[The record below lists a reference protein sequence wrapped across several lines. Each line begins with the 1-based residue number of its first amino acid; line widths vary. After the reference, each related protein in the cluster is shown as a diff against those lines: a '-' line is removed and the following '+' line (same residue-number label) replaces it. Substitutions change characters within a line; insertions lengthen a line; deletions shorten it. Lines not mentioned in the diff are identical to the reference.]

1 MFQRA
6 LLCFFVF
13 LAANFFTS
21 TAIAAEPDTWVYEL
35 NTFTPAEGKWEQLQK
50 HVEERI
56 KFFEKNGAM
65 SVGAWMPLEGEEKKI
80 IFLLGYQN
88 MNAKANADISFSD
101 WNRGPGKRAVDP
113 KAKKPTEEEI
123 AKRQAVLEA
132 ATGKGVIEKAES
144 HVLTATDFSPTLD
157 IADKGPRVFELRT
170 YTATPGN
177 LPNLLARFRDHTVKL
192 FEKHGMT
199 NIGYWVPAGPE
210 PEKEVTLIY
219 LLAHK
224 DRDAAK
230 ASFAAF
236 GKDPAWQEARKAS
249 EVKGGGPLTI
259 KGGVQS
265 LFLKPVEFSK
275 LK

>member
-1 MFQRA
+1 MRSMLYTALCFLLTLNSLRA
-6 LLCFFVF
+6 L
-13 LAANFFTS
+13 
-21 TAIAAEPDTWVYEL
+21 EPDTRVYEL
-35 NTFTPAEGKWEQLQK
+35 RIYTAAEGKWDKLLARFK
-50 HVEERI
+50 DHTLGL
-56 KFFEKNGAM
+56 FEKHGMTN
-65 SVGAWMPLEGEEKKI
+65 VGYWQPLEGNEPKLYYILSYKDADAR
-80 IFLLGYQN
+80 
-88 MNAKANADISFSD
+88 AKAWKDFLADPD
-101 WNRGPGKRAVDP
+101 WKAAYKASEADGKLTS
-113 KAKKPTEEEI
+113 K
-123 AKRQAVLEA
+123 
-132 ATGKGVIEKAES
+132 IES
-144 HVLTATDFSPTLD
+144 RILTATDFSPALD
-157 IADKGPRVFELRT
+157 ISDKSPRVFELRT

-199 NIGYWVPAGPE
+199 NIGYWVPVKGSADAE
-210 PEKEVTLIY
+210 TTLIY

>member
-1 MFQRA
+1 MTRSFKISF
-6 LLCFFVF
+6 LLLVAF
-13 LAANFFTS
+13 LAANIS
-21 TAIAAEPDTWVYEL
+21 AAIAAEPDTRVYEL
-35 NTFTPAEGKWEQLQK
+35 RIYTAAEGKWDKLLNRFKEHTVQL
-50 HVEERI
+50 
-56 KFFEKNGAM
+56 FEKHGMTN
-65 SVGAWMPLEGEEKKI
+65 VGYWQPLEGDEPKLYYILSYKDADAR
-80 IFLLGYQN
+80 
-88 MNAKANADISFSD
+88 AKAWKDFLTDPDWKAAYKASEAD
-101 WNRGPGKRAVDP
+101 GKLTS
-113 KAKKPTEEEI
+113 K
-123 AKRQAVLEA
+123 
-132 ATGKGVIEKAES
+132 IES
-144 HVLTATDFSPTLD
+144 QILTATDFSPALD
-157 IADKGPRVFELRT
+157 ISDKSPRVFELRT

-199 NIGYWVPAGPE
+199 NIGYWVPASMQ

-249 EVKGGGPLTI
+249 EVNGGGPLTI

>member
-1 MFQRA
+1 MTR
-6 LLCFFVF
+6 LTILSCSLCLAF
-13 LAANFFTS
+13 LAALCS
-21 TAIAAEPDTWVYEL
+21 PAQAAEPDTRVYEL
-35 NTFTPAEGKWEQLQK
+35 RIYTAAEGKWEQLLTHFSEHRVK
-50 HVEERI
+50 LY
-56 KFFEKNGAM
+56 EKCGAT
-65 SVGAWMPLEGEEKKI
+65 SVGYWVPLEGDEKKI
-80 IFLLGYQN
+80 VFLLSYKDMESRIRSEQQFLDLFAGGGKN
-88 MNAKANADISFSD
+88 KKLVENSEITTG
-101 WNRGPGKRAVDP
+101 RGLTSK
-113 KAKKPTEEEI
+113 TEEYI
-123 AKRQAVLEA
+123 
-132 ATGKGVIEKAES
+132 
-144 HVLTATDFSPTLD
+144 LTATDFSPAID
-157 IADKGPRVFELRT
+157 IADKSPRVFELRT

-199 NIGYWVPAGPE
+199 NIGYWVPVSMQ

-265 LFLKPVEFSK
+265 QFLKPMEFSK

>member
-1 MFQRA
+1 MPQRTLLCLFA
-6 LLCFFVF
+6 LLAVN
-13 LAANFFTS
+13 LYTLTANAAAPET
-21 TAIAAEPDTWVYEL
+21 PVYEL
-35 NTFTPAEGKWEQLQK
+35 RIYTAAEGKWDKLLNRFKEHTLK
-50 HVEERI
+50 L
-56 KFFEKNGAM
+56 FEKHGMTN
-65 SVGAWMPLEGEEKKI
+65 VGYWQPLEGNEPKLYYILSFKDAAAREQAWKD
-80 IFLLGYQN
+80 FL
-88 MNAKANADISFSD
+88 ADEDWKAAFKASESD
-101 WNRGPGKRAVDP
+101 GPLTSKM
-113 KAKKPTEEEI
+113 
-123 AKRQAVLEA
+123 
-132 ATGKGVIEKAES
+132 ES
-144 HVLTATDFSPTLD
+144 RVLTATDFSPALD
-157 IADKGPRVFELRT
+157 INDKSPRVFELRT

-199 NIGYWVPAGPE
+199 NIGYWVPLKGDKDADT
-210 PEKEVTLIY
+210 TLIY

-265 LFLKPVEFSK
+265 QFLKPVEFSK

>member
-1 MFQRA
+1 MRSILYTALSFLLTLNSLRA
-6 LLCFFVF
+6 L
-13 LAANFFTS
+13 
-21 TAIAAEPDTWVYEL
+21 EPDTRVYEL
-35 NTFTPAEGKWEQLQK
+35 RIYTAAEGKWDKLLARFK
-50 HVEERI
+50 DHTLGL
-56 KFFEKNGAM
+56 FEKHGMTN
-65 SVGAWMPLEGEEKKI
+65 VGYWQPLESDEPKLYYILSYKDADAR
-80 IFLLGYQN
+80 
-88 MNAKANADISFSD
+88 AKAWKDFLADPD
-101 WNRGPGKRAVDP
+101 WKAAYKASEADGKLTS
-113 KAKKPTEEEI
+113 K
-123 AKRQAVLEA
+123 
-132 ATGKGVIEKAES
+132 IES
-144 HVLTATDFSPTLD
+144 RILTATDFSPTLD
-157 IADKGPRVFELRT
+157 ISDKSPRVFELRT

-199 NIGYWVPAGPE
+199 NIGYWVPVKGSADADT
-210 PEKEVTLIY
+210 TLIY

>member
-1 MFQRA
+1 MPQRF
-6 LLCFFVF
+6 LLCLVAFFAANLVA
-13 LAANFFTS
+13 LAAN
-21 TAIAAEPDTWVYEL
+21 AAEPDTRVYEL
-35 NTFTPAEGKWEQLQK
+35 RIYTAAEGKWDKLLNRFKEHTL
-50 HVEERI
+50 RL
-56 KFFEKNGAM
+56 FEKHGMTN
-65 SVGAWMPLEGEEKKI
+65 VGYWQPLESAEPKLYYLLSFKDATAREQAWKD
-80 IFLLGYQN
+80 FL
-88 MNAKANADISFSD
+88 ADEDWKAAYKASESD
-101 WNRGPGKRAVDP
+101 GKLAS
-113 KAKKPTEEEI
+113 KM
-123 AKRQAVLEA
+123 
-132 ATGKGVIEKAES
+132 ES
-144 HVLTATDFSPTLD
+144 IVLTATDFSPALD
-157 IADKGPRVFELRT
+157 IADKSPRVFELRT

-199 NIGYWVPAGPE
+199 NIGYWVPMSMQ
-210 PEKEVTLIY
+210 PEKETTLIY

-224 DRDAAK
+224 ERDAAK

-236 GKDPAWQEARKAS
+236 GKDPEWQEARKAS

>member
-1 MFQRA
+1 MLQRV
-6 LLCFFVF
+6 LLCLWAFF
-13 LAANFFTS
+13 AANLSSWTL
-21 TAIAAEPDTWVYEL
+21 TAAEPDTRVYEL
-35 NTFTPAEGKWEQLQK
+35 NVYTAAEGKWDQLQA
-50 HVEERI
+50 HVNERI
-56 KFFEKNGAM
+56 KLFEKNGATNI
-65 SVGAWMPLEGEEKKI
+65 GAWIPLEGDEKKI
-80 IFLLGYQN
+80 VLLLSYDNINARTAAGQAFADMLASFGGKKAVQN
-88 MNAKANADISFSD
+88 QPATEAAAKQKSIYEVVS
-101 WNRGPGKRAVDP
+101 GKGLTAQ
-113 KAKKPTEEEI
+113 TEEH
-123 AKRQAVLEA
+123 L
-132 ATGKGVIEKAES
+132 
-144 HVLTATDFSPTLD
+144 LTATDFSPALN

-199 NIGYWVPAGPE
+199 NIGYWVPIKGSADADT
-210 PEKEVTLIY
+210 TLIY

-236 GKDPAWQEARKAS
+236 GKDPEWQEAKKAS
-249 EVKGGGPLTI
+249 EVQGNGPLTI

>member
-1 MFQRA
+1 MRGFSHSG
-6 LLCFFVF
+6 LFLF
-13 LAANFFTS
+13 LAFLTIPAF
-21 TAIAAEPDTWVYEL
+21 AAEPDTRVYEL
-35 NTFTPAEGKWEQLQK
+35 RIYTAAEGKWDKLLNRFQEHTVRL
-50 HVEERI
+50 
-56 KFFEKNGAM
+56 FEKHGITN
-65 SVGAWMPLEGEEKKI
+65 VGYWQPLESDEKKLYYLVSFKDAAAREQAWKDFI
-80 IFLLGYQN
+80 ADPDWQAAY
-88 MNAKANADISFSD
+88 KASESD
-101 WNRGPGKRAVDP
+101 GKLAS
-113 KAKKPTEEEI
+113 KM
-123 AKRQAVLEA
+123 
-132 ATGKGVIEKAES
+132 ES
-144 HVLTATDFSPTLD
+144 HVLMATDFSPALD
-157 IADKGPRVFELRT
+157 ISDKSPRVFELRT

-199 NIGYWVPAGPE
+199 NIGYWVPVKGSADADT
-210 PEKEVTLIY
+210 TLIY

-236 GKDPAWQEARKAS
+236 GKDPEWQEARKAS

-265 LFLKPVEFSK
+265 LFLKPAEFSK

>member
-1 MFQRA
+1 MSRTFKISF
-6 LLCFFVF
+6 LLLVAF
-13 LAANFFTS
+13 LTANLSVAT
-21 TAIAAEPDTWVYEL
+21 AAEPDTRVYEL
-35 NTFTPAEGKWEQLQK
+35 RIYTAAEGKWDKLLNRFKEHTVRL
-50 HVEERI
+50 
-56 KFFEKNGAM
+56 FEKHGMTN
-65 SVGAWMPLEGEEKKI
+65 VGYWQPLEGDEPKLYYI
-80 IFLLGYQN
+80 L
-88 MNAKANADISFSD
+88 SFKD
-101 WNRGPGKRAVDP
+101 
-113 KAKKPTEEEI
+113 
-123 AKRQAVLEA
+123 A
-132 ATGKGVIEKAES
+132 ATREQAWKDFLADEDWKAAYKASESDGKLASKMES
-144 HVLTATDFSPTLD
+144 HVLTATDFSPALD
-157 IADKGPRVFELRT
+157 IADKSPRVFELRT

-199 NIGYWVPAGPE
+199 NIGYWVPVKGAADADT
-210 PEKEVTLIY
+210 TLIY

-236 GKDPAWQEARKAS
+236 GKDPEWQEARKAS
-249 EVKGGGPLTI
+249 EVKGGGSLTT